1 MQTLNLSIPAPFLTV
16 KAYAELTGQTPSA
29 VSADI
34 AAGKLPV
41 YIPPHPPEQNASY
54 VKKHINMVALYA
66 IAAKSADID
75 LNIANNA

>member
-1 MQTLNLSIPAPFLTV
+1 MQTLNLSIGAPFLTV
-16 KAYAELTGQTPSA
+16 KAYAELTNQTPSA

-41 YIPPHPPEQNASY
+41 YIPPHSPDQNASY